1 MTEKVYVLK
10 IEEPDLS
17 QLFVGSVVGTNSMVA
32 MQTLLQKFKEEMNDD
47 CDLNKAELLEF
58 PYIKQ

>member
-1 MTEKVYVLK
+1 MPEKVYVLK

-32 MQTLLQKFKEEMNDD
+32 MQTLLDKVKSETNDE
-47 CDLNKAELLEF
+47 CDLRNIELLEF
-58 PYIKQ
+58 PYIEQ